1 MLTPEDLEPFA
12 VIEEA
17 KAIAMI
23 EDAMSMA
30 ALVAPCLADDSEV
43 ELKPHQVATVKA
55 ILRRAVLRWNDAGT
69 GAIVQESTGPWSQ
82 TVDTTRSSK
91 SLFWPSEVND
101 LQAVCRAAGGDEPP
115 DKRVF
120 TVNTGGRRRCV
131 HSPICDLYFGG
142 LHCSCGSDLNA
153 FRGPLPQFGEVM

>member
-1 MLTPEDLEPFA
+1 MLTPADLAPFA

-17 KAIAMI
+17 KAVAMI

-30 ALVAPCLADDSEV
+30 VLVAPCLADDSEI
-43 ELKPHQVATVKA
+43 ELKPSQVATVKA

-120 TVNTGGRRRCV
+120 TVNTGGHRRRV
-131 HSPICDLYFGG
+131 HSPICDLHFGG

-153 FRGPLPQFGEVM
+153 YRGPLPQFGEVM